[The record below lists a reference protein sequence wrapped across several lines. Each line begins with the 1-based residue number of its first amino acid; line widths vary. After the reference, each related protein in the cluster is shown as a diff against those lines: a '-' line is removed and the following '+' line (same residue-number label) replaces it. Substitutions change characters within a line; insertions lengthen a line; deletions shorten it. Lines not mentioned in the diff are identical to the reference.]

1 MVNNFADA
9 LNVRHFNNR
18 ITLDG
23 NWPDHKASLLQ
34 MLDAIDTTQ
43 AIHYGEAVATPVS
56 KAAKDS
62 NIEDCD
68 SGQDSDDSDGT
79 DRYMPVDNTSGQDSD
94 DSDGTARYMLVD
106 NTSGQD
112 SDDSDGTARYMLVDN
127 TSGQDSDDSDAASSE
142 DEFAL
147 DDETNVEPI
156 PMDSHGKN
164 QSDEENQSHGEN
176 HPHGEDQSMFIED
189 DSGLA
194 EECPEEALPMFAS
207 SSTMDATRVT
217 IISSIQMIEFLLKKK
232 DPYKYF
238 LSGDLTQDFIEVR
251 ALKHTH
257 TSICCF
263 FFKYSFVSLCRVISE
278 MYAQLVDPM
287 KNQLE

>member
-34 MLDAIDTTQ
+34 MLDAIDATQ

-79 DRYMPVDNTSGQDSD
+79 
-94 DSDGTARYMLVD
+94 ARYMLVD

-112 SDDSDGTARYMLVDN
+112 SN
-127 TSGQDSDDSDAASSE
+127 DSDAASSE

-156 PMDSHGKN
+156 PMDSHR
-164 QSDEENQSHGEN
+164 ENQS
-176 HPHGEDQSMFIED
+176 HGEDQSMFIED

-217 IISSIQMIEFLLKKK
+217 IISSIQMIEFLLTKK

-251 ALKHTH
+251 ALKHIH
-257 TSICCF
+257 TSICCVLNIF
-263 FFKYSFVSLCRVISE
+263 ACVL
-278 MYAQLVDPM
+278 M
-287 KNQLE
+287 